1 MNESQER
8 WAHPDLTLVDP
19 SSGRVDAG
27 VVRPEIIGSRGCCTQ
42 GLSVR
47 GWRYSELKLESK
59 LDRTWPAGPIQGAAA
74 ATFAWLGNFRRLVV
88 RYDRSITIYQT
99 FFHCACFMIVLRRVL
114 K

>member
-8 WAHPDLTLVDP
+8 WAHPDPTLVDP

-27 VVRPEIIGSRGCCTQ
+27 VLRPKIIGRRGCCTQ

-47 GWRYSELKLESK
+47 GQRYSELKLESK
-59 LDRTWPAGPIQGAAA
+59 LDSMRPARLIQGVEA

-88 RYDRSITIYQT
+88 RHDRSITVYQA
-99 FFHCACFMIVLRRVL
+99 FFHIACFMIVLRRVL